1 VNTTAGSSLAGRGR
15 DKFAKGTRVNVDRV
29 WELRQ
34 YTLFPGRRDDLV
46 DVFDRWFLE
55 SQEDLGMCVQ
65 GQFYDLDRPDR
76 FVWLRSFPDLPTRR
90 AALEGFYGGPVWAA
104 HRDVANATM
113 MNSDDV
119 LLLRPMPLDG
129 VEVPIDGRSDPAP
142 GNDRPLVGKD
152 RPLVGN
158 DRSPVGSTDRPGSL
172 FGIDVHQLAPTTA
185 AETVKFFTTEVQP
198 FLAAAGSAESSLLV
212 TEPGPNDFPALPVR
226 EGEQVIVRVAR
237 FDDEPAH
244 AAYLTR
250 LARSDGWAQVEAELN
265 ARLVGP
271 SQRLRLR
278 PTARS
283 RLR

>member
-1 VNTTAGSSLAGRGR
+1 MAI
-15 DKFAKGTRVNVDRV
+15 DQV

-55 SQEDLGMCVQ
+55 GQEDLGMCVQ

-76 FVWLRSFPDLPTRR
+76 FVWLRSFPDLARRR

-113 MNSDDV
+113 MSSDDV

-129 VEVPIDGRSDPAP
+129 VEGLVEGRGGPVVGS
-142 GNDRPLVGKD
+142 DRP
-152 RPLVGN
+152 
-158 DRSPVGSTDRPGSL
+158 PVGSTDRPGSL
-172 FGIDVHQLAPTTA
+172 FSIDVHHLAGSTA
-185 AETVKFFTTEVQP
+185 EKTVDFFTTGVQP
-198 FLAAAGSAESSLLV
+198 FLVAAGSTGSSLLV
-212 TEPGPNDFPALPVR
+212 TDPGPNDFPALPVR

-237 FDDEPAH
+237 FDDELAY
-244 AAYLTR
+244 AAYRAR
-250 LARSDGWAQVEAELN
+250 LACFDGWAEVEAELST
-265 ARLVGP
+265 RLAGP
-271 SQRLRLR
+271 SQRLRLQ